1 MHETFS
7 LSNIIE
13 RCNDLPICVQASGGL
28 VDVAS
33 DRGQDGA
40 GESLNYSITL

>member
-1 MHETFS
+1 MLETFS

-13 RCNDLPICVQASGGL
+13 RCIVQVSGGL

-40 GESLNYSITL
+40 GESLNYSVTL